1 MWKAPA
7 GNNTGLLIPRLIPLR
22 SWNRITAP
30 LLLVHSLMSGVG
42 AATPAELDFFE
53 QRIRPVLVAE
63 CYECHGPLK
72 QKGGLRV
79 DSREALR
86 LGGESGPAV
95 VAGDQGSRLLRA
107 IRHDSRD
114 LAMPKDRPRLADTV
128 IADLERWVATG
139 AADPRDHPA
148 IASVDT
154 APDWDRTLRTRAEW
168 WSFQPIRKPTLPPAN
183 VGTGHPVDRF
193 IQARLVERGLT
204 PAPDADHS
212 ALLRRLTFVLT
223 GLPPSADET
232 AAFVADGAPDA
243 YDRVVD
249 RLLDSPGF
257 GERWARHWMDLVR
270 YCESHGSQG
279 DPELPM
285 AWRYRDYLIR
295 AFNADVPYDQFVRE
309 HIAGDLL
316 PHPRLHP
323 VEGLNESAIAPAHL
337 RMVEHGYIP
346 VDALDDQV
354 KVVDNQIDVF
364 SKTFLGLTVS
374 CARCHD
380 HKFDPISQRDF
391 YALYGI
397 FASCRPGQ
405 VVMDV
410 PGSAQPQLAELAQ
423 IKVRIRSGLQAAW
436 SKAAPDL
443 PTQLQAQ
450 AARSWA
456 LADLDGSI
464 RRNREELDAIESG
477 ARTEW
482 VRRQGTVLPAGV
494 PVPLG
499 RWTFEGGLDDSAGSM
514 HGRAEAGAVVRAG
527 RLVLEGAESHVVTA
541 PLPVELREKT
551 LEAWVSL
558 ADLEQRGGGALTVQ
572 TPDSVVF
579 DSIVFGERQPGH
591 WIAGSDFFNRTDD
604 AGGAIETSR
613 PGELVHLA
621 IVYGTD
627 NTLTLYRNGVPYGR
641 SYSRGTLT
649 TFAAGA
655 ARVVLGRRHLSPGVT
670 ALRGEIEEA
679 RLYPRAL
686 NANEVLASFRAGVAT
701 PDAATLATMMSP
713 DQRARRQALQ
723 AEQEGLRLRQEVLR
737 AGKPVDDP
745 WEPAL
750 ADAAKNET
758 SALHAWVKLSG
769 LPDEGFRKG
778 WRELA
783 ERWKAEMASRQEFNR
798 TNFTPA
804 WNLRGADHA
813 KWFGLDG
820 GQPLAAVR
828 PGEFCVETTGDR
840 VLGGLYPAG
849 VFSHLLTRKQPG
861 VYTSPRFR
869 VETDSVSVRGLGG
882 HAMARLVVENYALGN
897 GGLYPG
903 RTLGQEE
910 MGWLRLDTAY
920 RKGSTAYLE
929 MVTSEDFPNPGLRS
943 GPRPYEEGRASFG
956 LAEVVF
962 HNGSQ
967 PPRDPHVPI
976 AFLLAQDP
984 PQSLAG
990 LAGLYGQL
998 VSDLVGKWTRGELSE
1013 DELNFLD
1020 SFVRRGL
1027 LPVSLERL
1035 PQLAD
1040 DVARYRRIEA
1050 AIPVPRRVPGVHDRH
1065 GFDQPLFHRGQPSK
1079 PGEPVPRRFLEVL
1092 NGRAYT
1098 TGRSGRLELAEE
1110 VASPNNP
1117 LTARVMVN
1125 RLWHHVFGLGLVG
1138 TTDNFGRLGDK
1149 PSHPELLDHL
1159 AARFIERGWSI
1170 KDTLRFLVTSR
1181 TFRQS
1186 AIASDAAR
1194 RLDPANELLSHARV
1208 RRLEAEAIRDSVL
1221 AVSGQL
1227 DPRRYGPGVNVHY
1240 VGKTEGGG
1248 PLGPLDGDRRRSVYQ
1263 RIRRNAHNPL
1273 LEAFDA
1279 PKPATTRG
1287 RRDVTNVPGQ
1297 ALALLNDP
1305 FILDQ
1310 SGRWARAVVA
1320 GGLPRDQRIRQMFA
1334 RATGR
1339 PITSDEIAAAREY
1352 LAAQAA
1358 DHGIPSDRIDLDERP
1373 WQDLAQSFF
1382 CLKEFIYVD

>member
-1 MWKAPA
+1 MVHR
-7 GNNTGLLIPRLIPLR
+7 TVL
-22 SWNRITAP
+22 P
-30 LLLVHSLMSGVG
+30 LLVAHGLVHGVG

-53 QRIRPVLVAE
+53 QRIRPVLAAE

-72 QKGGLRV
+72 QKGGLRL
-79 DSREALR
+79 DSREAVR
-86 LGGESGPAV
+86 RGGESGPALV
-95 VAGDQGSRLLRA
+95 VGDRNSRLLRA

-114 LAMPKDRPRLADTV
+114 LAMPKDRPRLADSV
-128 IADLERWVATG
+128 IADLERWVEGG
-139 AADPRDHPA
+139 ALDPRDGPA
-148 IASVDT
+148 TPSGDS

-168 WSFQPIRKPTLPPAN
+168 WSFQPIRKPTLPDAAN
-183 VGTGHPVDRF
+183 GSGHPVDRF
-193 IQARLVERGLT
+193 IQTRLVERGLS
-204 PAPDADHS
+204 PAPEAGRS

-223 GLPPSADET
+223 GLPPSAEAT
-232 AAFVADGAPDA
+232 AAFVADPSPDA
-243 YDRVVD
+243 YERVVD

-316 PHPRLHP
+316 PHPRLNP

-405 VVMDV
+405 VVIDA
-410 PGSAQPQLAELAQ
+410 PGAAQPQLAELAQ
-423 IKVRIRSGLQAAW
+423 LKARIRSGLQAAW
-436 SKAAPDL
+436 AEAAQDL
-443 PTQLQAQ
+443 PAQLQAQ
-450 AARSWA
+450 AARSKARA
-456 LADLDGSI
+456 LLDESI

-482 VRRQGTVLPAGV
+482 VRRQGTVLPVGL

-514 HGRAEAGAVVRAG
+514 HGRAEAGAVVRGG
-527 RLVLEGAESHVVTA
+527 RLVLEGPEAYVATA
-541 PLPVELREKT
+541 PLSVELREKT

-579 DSIVFGERQPGH
+579 DSIVFGEQKSGH
-591 WIAGSDFFNRTDD
+591 WIAGSDFFKRTDD
-604 AGGAIETSR
+604 VGGSMETAR
-613 PGELVHLA
+613 PAELVHMA
-621 IVYGTD
+621 IVYRAD

-649 TFAAGA
+649 TFAAGS

-679 RLYPRAL
+679 RLYARAL
-686 NANEVLASFRAGVAT
+686 DANEVLASFRAGVAA
-701 PDAATLATMMSP
+701 PDAAALETMMSS
-713 DQRARRQALQ
+713 DQRARRQALKT
-723 AEQEGLRLRQEVLR
+723 EQKSLRLRQAALR
-737 AGKPVDDP
+737 AEQPVGDP

-750 ADAAKNET
+750 ADAVKNET
-758 SALHAWVKLSG
+758 SPLHAWVKLAG
-769 LPDEGFRKG
+769 VPDDEFRKG
-778 WRELA
+778 WIELA
-783 ERWKAEMASRQEFNR
+783 RRWKTEMTSRHEFNR
-798 TNFTPA
+798 TNFTTA
-804 WNLRGADHA
+804 WNLRGADQA
-813 KWFGLDG
+813 KWAGPDD
-820 GQPLAAVR
+820 GQPMAAVR
-828 PGEFCVETTGDR
+828 PGEFSIEATGDR
-840 VLGGLYPAG
+840 VLSGLYPAG

-869 VETDSVSVRGLGG
+869 VETDSVSVRALGG
-882 HAMARLVVENYALGN
+882 HAMARLVVENYALGG

-903 RTLGQEE
+903 RTLGQDE
-910 MGWLRLDTAY
+910 MGWLQLDTAY
-920 RKGSTAYLE
+920 RKGATAYLE
-929 MVTSEDFPNPGLRS
+929 LVTSEDFPNPGLRS
-943 GPRPYEEGRASFG
+943 GPRKYEDGRASFG

-967 PPRDPHVPI
+967 PPREPHVPI

-984 PQSLAG
+984 PESPARLA
-990 LAGLYGQL
+990 AEYGRL
-998 VSDLVGKWTRGELSE
+998 VSDLVGKWSEGALS
-1013 DELNFLD
+1013 DEEISFLNA
-1020 SFVRRGL
+1020 FVRNDL
-1027 LPVSLERL
+1027 LPISLERL

-1040 DVARYRRIEA
+1040 VIAHYRRIEA
-1050 AIPVPRRVPGVHDRH
+1050 AIPVPLRAPGVHDSG
-1065 GFDQPLFHRGQPSK
+1065 GFDQPLFLRGQPNK

-1092 NGRAYT
+1092 HGRAYT
-1098 TGRSGRLELAEE
+1098 TVRSGRLELAGE

-1117 LTARVMVN
+1117 LTARVLVN
-1125 RLWHHVFGLGLVG
+1125 RLWHHVFGVGLVG

-1149 PSHPELLDHL
+1149 PTHPELLDHL

-1170 KDTLRFLVTSR
+1170 KDTLRFLVTSH

-1186 AIASDAAR
+1186 TIASDAAR
-1194 RLDPANELLSHARV
+1194 RSDPANELLSHARV

-1227 DPRRYGPGVNVHY
+1227 DPRMYGPGVNVHY

-1248 PLGPLDGDRRRSVYQ
+1248 PVGPLDGDRRRSIYQ

-1287 RRDVTNVPGQ
+1287 RRDATNVPGQ
-1297 ALALLNDP
+1297 ALTLLNDP

-1310 SGRWARAVVA
+1310 SARWARLVIARA
-1320 GGLPRDQRIRQMFA
+1320 LPRDQRIHQMFA

-1339 PITSDEIAAAREY
+1339 PITPEEATAAREY
-1352 LAAQAA
+1352 LLAQAS
-1358 DHGIPSDRIDLDERP
+1358 DHGVPVDRIDSDERP